1 MYGGGTRERLRN
13 HMGTPAFCQPWYFS
27 RRNIGSNSF
36 DFKSGK
42 LNFAAFLLIWL
53 RILSRLTLSNR
64 ESILE
69 STGTRLVE
77 AEVTEEHT
85 LKNTTFFSMIKVPL

>member
-1 MYGGGTRERLRN
+1 MR
-13 HMGTPAFCQPWYFS
+13 TPAFCQSWYFS
-27 RRNIGSNSF
+27 RTNIGSNSF
-36 DFKSGK
+36 DYKSGK

-53 RILSRLTLSNR
+53 RILSRLTVSNR

-69 STGTRLVE
+69 STVTRLVE
-77 AEVTEEHT
+77 AKGTEEHT